1 MYHDPNTNRNKKRN
15 GKVGL
20 GRRRGRDGRWWGE
33 GRKEW
38 KAEGE
43 EKPHGKVV

>member
-20 GRRRGRDGRWWGE
+20 GRREEGME
-33 GRKEW
+33 GRGGG
-38 KAEGE
+38 KASWESSVKIE
-43 EKPHGKVV
+43 